1 MFSAGLGRGEAGSG
15 AGLQVRISG
24 PGVGSLPGHRGRWEV
39 SQTLRPAYEK
49 LIKSFIQ
56 DLYLFI
62 LNRFFIHVQ

>member
-39 SQTLRPAYEK
+39 SQTLRPADEK
-49 LIKSFIQ
+49 
-56 DLYLFI
+56 
-62 LNRFFIHVQ
+62 V